1 MLLTNKN
8 PRKKRLNLEERE
20 QMNLIKWA
28 DLYPDIGPFL
38 LYIKNEG
45 KFNSFIK
52 NGKRICP
59 NGYKANKMGRRKGV
73 SDLFLA
79 IPSYYKPCFETESG
93 VYGGFWI
100 ELKSAKGVVSDE
112 QKAFLA
118 KMETQGYATGVF
130 YCWTDAANA
139 ILEYLG
145 KPKQF

>member
-1 MLLTNKN
+1 MK
-8 PRKKRLNLEERE
+8 PEDRE
-20 QMNLIKWA
+20 QCALIKWA
-28 DLYPDIGPFL
+28 KLHADIWPFL

-45 KFNSFIK
+45 KFNWFIK

-59 NGYKANKMGRRKGV
+59 GGHKANLMGRMAGV

-79 IPSYYKPCFETESG
+79 IPMEYKISFEGQLG

-100 ELKSAKGVVSDE
+100 ELKSAKGVVSDD
-112 QKAFLA
+112 QKTFLA
-118 KMETQGYATGVF
+118 KMAANDYATGVF
-130 YCWTDAANA
+130 YKWTDAANA